1 MNIMY
6 KKVNKIWRNESN
18 NMTYYDGSNSFQI
31 IFDLNQRMSIQATVP
46 FTPKS
51 VTVFVNIKYG

>member
-1 MNIMY
+1 MY